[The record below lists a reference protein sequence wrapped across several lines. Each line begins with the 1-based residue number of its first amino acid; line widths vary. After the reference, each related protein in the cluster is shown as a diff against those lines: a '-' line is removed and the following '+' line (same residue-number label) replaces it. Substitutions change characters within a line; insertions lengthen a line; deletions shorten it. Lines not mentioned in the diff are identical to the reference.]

1 MVSPYLLRDR
11 TPKEIRA
18 AMLRL
23 AQQKKAARK
32 EAEESGK

>member
-1 MVSPYLLRDR
+1 MVSSYLLLNRPD
-11 TPKEIRA
+11 KEIRA

>member
-1 MVSPYLLRDR
+1 MVSPYLLRER

-23 AQQKKAARK
+23 YLAKRAAQAK
-32 EAEESGK
+32 ESAP